1 MSVVTVRN
9 LDMSVKRALRERA
22 AGRGVSMEQE
32 IRDVLTRDVN
42 NDHRQRPKASLDEI
56 MRLSRKPD
64 QPLDLKQAQDEV
76 WGYLYE
82 GDRPR

>member
-32 IRDVLTRDVN
+32 IRDVLTRDVR
-42 NDHRQRPKASLDEI
+42 NDPRQRPKASLEEI
-56 MRLSRKPD
+56 MKLSRKPD
-64 QPLDLKQAQDEV
+64 RPFDLKQAQDEV
-76 WGYLYE
+76 WDYLYE
-82 GDRPR
+82 SDKPR